1 MKSKQGDGLQSLHE
15 AVGGSSAPVRPVDA
29 NQTFAAAAAAAAAS
43 ASAAST
49 IVGIGGG
56 EMSPPLSGSLPEGM
70 KGPLR
75 RDDSRDAVLSPKGND

>member
-29 NQTFAAAAAAAAAS
+29 NQTFAAAAAAAS

-56 EMSPPLSGSLPEGM
+56 EMSPPLSGSMPEGM